1 MKRRDRT
8 PRAGVA
14 AGAAAA
20 LLLFGLLAAPHA
32 AAQSNTSSSITI
44 GAQLQGGGYFSMPNA
59 SVLLTAG
66 FPLAGASLELVPRV
80 GATYIFFPL
89 TGLTGSW
96 YVPIGMELRFRKQG
110 LGIVVQNLL
119 AIDNTLGEGG
129 VTAGVEGYLP
139 FAKAGK
145 SLFSMAVEA
154 GTAIF
159 WNAADSPL
167 FLVSL
172 SASLRYAYQ
181 L

>member
-1 MKRRDRT
+1 MF
-8 PRAGVA
+8 ALLSA
-14 AGAAAA
+14 AGAS
-20 LLLFGLLAAPHA
+20 
-32 AAQSNTSSSITI
+32 AQSNAPQSVTI
-44 GAQLQGGGYFSMPNA
+44 GAQLQGGSYFAMPNA

-66 FPLAGASLELVPRV
+66 FPVTGTHLDLVPRV
-80 GATYIFFPL
+80 GATYIFLPM
-89 TGLTGSW
+89 TELTGSW
-96 YVPIGMELRFRKQG
+96 YVPLGVELRFTEQR
-110 LGIVVQNLL
+110 LGIVVQDLV

-139 FAKAGK
+139 FANAGK

-159 WNAADSPL
+159 WNTAQKPL

-181 L
+181 LKTSP